1 MPIALI
7 FAGSLLLIAAV
18 RDTQQDLYALV
29 KKDLIGPNNFI
40 QWMVAIVLIGS
51 IGYIPK
57 LKGFSAALLALV
69 LVAIFLKRGTGFF
82 DQLTATLE
90 TTTKA

>member
-1 MPIALI
+1 MAIALI

-18 RDTQQDLYALV
+18 RDTQQDLYRLV

-40 QWMVAIVLIGS
+40 QWIVAIVLIGS

-57 LKGFSAALLALV
+57 LKGFSTALLALV
-69 LVAIFLKRGTGFF
+69 LIAIFLKRGQGFF
-82 DQLTATLE
+82 DQLTETLDR
-90 TTTKA
+90 TQKG